1 MDIDF
6 KFIGGKKFLSLNTVA
21 LQIKH
26 KATTV
31 LYEIAKSMEK
41 SFFSHV
47 ERVWPHVKKYLTYK
61 FSTRIRHNMM
71 DLVCVMMESC
81 NNEDFISRL

>member
-1 MDIDF
+1 M
-6 KFIGGKKFLSLNTVA
+6 GGKKLLSLNTVA
-21 LQIKH
+21 LQIKQT
-26 KATTV
+26 AATV

-41 SFFSHV
+41 SFFPYV
-47 ERVWPHVKKYLTYK
+47 ERAWPHVKKYLTYK

-81 NNEDFISRL
+81 NNEDFMARLFE